1 MLSKVRRTWQVA
13 AEGNHLN
20 LPVPPNNYYYARQ
33 AIQIMNPAG
42 KTVEDETDGEEV
54 EVEE

>member
-1 MLSKVRRTWQVA
+1 
-13 AEGNHLN
+13 

>member
-1 MLSKVRRTWQVA
+1 VLQFGY

>member
-1 MLSKVRRTWQVA
+1 MHV
-13 AEGNHLN
+13 
-20 LPVPPNNYYYARQ
+20 Q

-42 KTVEDETDGEEV
+42 KTVEDESEGGED